1 MKKLATLFFDMFRI
15 ALFVVG
21 GGYAIISV
29 AEEVFS
35 KKRKWLKEGELLDQI
50 ALFQMVPG
58 ILAAHSAVYVGR
70 RVAGLLKGMDVT
82 VYVSDPYLSDADAE
96 ATRTALLDVM
106 TDEANSDHNPLN
118 ALGNCFITPHIAGS
132 AGQEVWRMAQYMLDE
147 FERFQRGEAC
157 RYEVTPAMLATMA

>member
-70 RVAGLLKGMDVT
+70 RVAGV
-82 VYVSDPYLSDADAE
+82 
-96 ATRTALLDVM
+96 
-106 TDEANSDHNPLN
+106 
-118 ALGNCFITPHIAGS
+118 AGS
-132 AGQEVWRMAQYMLDE
+132 LVAVAGVALPSILVFTAVSMGYDAIPLDN
-147 FERFQRGEAC
+147 RFLVAAFGGLRAALTG
-157 RYEVTPAMLATMA
+157 VIFAMLAKSCVRFARDVRELVRRGRGRFAA